1 MAKNNRSSPR
11 SGPRIPVYQLYGER
25 EQWPTPDL
33 VHCELIVERSRLH
46 DWEIKIHQHHGLVQ
60 LLYLKGGTARVVLDE
75 HEHAMQPG
83 QLVLVP
89 QMCVHGFRFDQG
101 AHGHVVTLAHPL
113 VDALVSGLGPIDS
126 RLLTPQIFTLET
138 DLDDYVDSAF
148 VRLDVEY
155 RGNVAHRDA
164 LMTALLQCIFVW
176 ISRQMSTVHVA
187 PVRPE
192 DQGRTYFRQ
201 FSQLVEQHYAQGWA
215 VELYAKK
222 IGITAAYLNIL
233 CRKATGQTALELI
246 HQRIVLAAKRELV
259 YTTMTI
265 SVVSDALGFTD
276 PAYFTRF
283 FKRHVGVSPKEFRNQ
298 AATIMELA

>member
-1 MAKNNRSSPR
+1 MAITNRVLR
-11 SGPRIPVYQLYGER
+11 TAGQRIPVYQLYGER

-46 DWEIKIHQHHGLVQ
+46 DWEIKIHQHHSLFQ

-75 HEHAMQPG
+75 KEHAMQSG
-83 QLVLVP
+83 QMVLVP
-89 QMCVHGFRFDQG
+89 QMCVHGFRFDPG
-101 AHGHVVTLAHPL
+101 AHGHVVTLAYPL
-113 VDALVSGLGPIDS
+113 VEGLVSGLGPIDS
-126 RLLTPQIFTLET
+126 QLLTPQLLTLDT
-138 DLDDYVDSAF
+138 DADAYIDNAF
-148 VRLDVEY
+148 ARLDAEY
-155 RGNVAHRDA
+155 RSNVPHRDT

-176 ISRQMSTVHVA
+176 VSRQMSTVRVA
-187 PVRPE
+187 PLRPE

-222 IGITAAYLNIL
+222 IGITAAYLNIV
-233 CRKATGQTALELI
+233 CRRATGQTALELI

-265 SVVSDALGFTD
+265 SVVSDALGFSD

-298 AATIMELA
+298 AATMMELA